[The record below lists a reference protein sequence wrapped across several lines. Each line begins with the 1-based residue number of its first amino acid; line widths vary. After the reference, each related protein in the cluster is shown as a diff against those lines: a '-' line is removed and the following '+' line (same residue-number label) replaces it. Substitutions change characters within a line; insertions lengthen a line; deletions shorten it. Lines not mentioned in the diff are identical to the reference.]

1 MEKFKFNSKI
11 KICILISLSIVLMY
25 FRLGVPF
32 LPNFLKFDLSDI
44 PIFFIT
50 ITFSPILGVIA
61 LALKNLL
68 VCFTMGSFTFGIGEL
83 ANFLMGACFIV
94 PGAYFYKKFDGNKRY
109 IFSLL
114 FGMIGL
120 TLSGVILNATI
131 ILPVYVKLLGVTLS
145 SFIGEGNTL
154 LKFLIIYIVPYNIIK
169 SMIIFFPTVAIVA
182 RLKNKF

>member
-1 MEKFKFNSKI
+1 MKNFKFNSKI
-11 KICILISLSIVLMY
+11 KICILISLSVVLMY
-25 FRLGVPF
+25 FRLSVPF

-50 ITFSPILGVIA
+50 IIFSPIWGVIS

-83 ANFLMGACFIV
+83 ANFLMGFFFII
-94 PGAYFYKKFDGNKRY
+94 PGAYFYKKFDGNKKY
-109 IFSLL
+109 IFSL
-114 FGMIGL
+114 
-120 TLSGVILNATI
+120 LSGVILNATV
-131 ILPVYVKLLGVTLS
+131 ILPVYVKLLGVELS

-169 SMIIFFPTVAIVA
+169 SMIVFFPTVAIIA
-182 RLKNKF
+182 RLKK

>member
-1 MEKFKFNSKI
+1 MKNFKFNSKI
-11 KICILISLSIVLMY
+11 KICILISLSVVLMY
-25 FRLGVPF
+25 FRLSVPF

-50 ITFSPILGVIA
+50 IIFSPIWGVIS

-83 ANFLMGACFIV
+83 ANFLMGVFFII
-94 PGAYFYKKFDGNKRY
+94 PGAYFYKKFDGNRKY

-114 FGMIGL
+114 SGMIGL
-120 TLSGVILNATI
+120 TLAGVILNATV
-131 ILPVYVKLLGVTLS
+131 ILPVYVKLLGVELS

-169 SMIIFFPTVAIVA
+169 SMIVFFPTVAIIA
-182 RLKNKF
+182 RLKK